1 MDEFKELSLLLGPLT
16 LPLETG
22 EILLAG
28 GGDDVVCLLHI
39 LHMDPERKII

>member
-28 GGDDVVCLLHI
+28 GGDD
-39 LHMDPERKII
+39 DDGRPPTGARS